1 MVASAAMCS
10 CALSG
15 VFLGSFMCTLIVLC
29 RRWGLDPGKQNLFS
43 SVDLLTPG
51 MSRQCLSTS
60 CRMHGRYAHPV
71 DP

>member
-29 RRWGLDPGKQNLFS
+29 RRWGFDPGKHNMSLSYVFILTL
-43 SVDLLTPG
+43 SVP
-51 MSRQCLSTS
+51 RQCLSTS
-60 CRMHGRYAHPV
+60 CRVHG
-71 DP
+71 